1 VLHTKHRE
9 TRERFQRADNNYQK
23 SAHRAAQRCGYMRGY
38 YETALR
44 HIFMKMIKGAVH
56 VARRAESRGLLLLDI
71 AASSFDIFPS

>member
-1 VLHTKHRE
+1 
-9 TRERFQRADNNYQK
+9 
-23 SAHRAAQRCGYMRGY
+23 MRGY